1 MFGMGMPEIMV
12 ILAVALVVIGPK
24 KLPEL
29 ARSLGKGYAEFSR
42 SMRNVKDG
50 ISGMATDFEDETEF
64 VRNPMGSLHKAVED
78 NFLGAEEK
86 PDDWKAAAKESAK
99 SDKPVNPAVLE
110 MEAKKREAEKKSD

>member
-1 MFGMGMPEIMV
+1 MPEIMV

-78 NFLGAEEK
+78 NFLGEEEK
-86 PDDWKAAAKESAK
+86 TQDWKTAAKESAK
-99 SDKPVNPAVLE
+99 SDKPVNPALLE
-110 MEAKKREAEKKSD
+110 MEAKKREAQNRESEKKSD